1 MALYLK
7 NTGEQ
12 IIAIYISA
20 LKAKLVFSVKG
31 LLAKNY

>member
-7 NTGEQ
+7 NAGEQ

-31 LLAKNY
+31 LLAKDY